1 MNEKHQ
7 IMQTEKNDG
16 QNITELDFSGYPI
29 EKEIKGF
36 IHYFLILVNKNLSLS
51 REIEMVKKNSLSDLE
66 SMKSFYNTNFGKGNS
81 DLMSKVVVYFSNKIA
96 QRSNNVISGYV
107 DLEKEAKE
115 LLEKLNKL
123 GIEAS
128 VGKTETLDSKKKL
141 EILKNKKE
149 YLQNEV
155 KKSKGFFRSVFL
167 FFFGDNKKNEFSEKI
182 CSIEKEMEKI
192 NENMKESEMEIFIQK
207 TQNLMNC
214 LTYATHYILDI
225 KSNFHIMKLI
235 NHELLNNDFSLCC
248 QDKELMNGIYSKT
261 KDLLTNS
268 NLKSLGQ

>member
-155 KKSKGFFRSVFL
+155 KKSK
-167 FFFGDNKKNEFSEKI
+167 EKI